1 MARDCSTTTDDSRA
15 DSTSVGR
22 RSYLKLTGA
31 AAVAAAGTSM
41 ASSAAAADGYETI
54 TVPANTARQ
63 FTVGS
68 GEAFENKLI
77 DISAPGADVRIV
89 ASGSDWT
96 IRNVGF
102 TGEADTSGPHAPGKN
117 LGGYPNLITASGTG
131 TIEHVYLGDGVS
143 GDMVR
148 KGAIG
153 IPMSFAGHIDITEV
167 TMNGWTGNAI
177 YAGGAAKS
185 GGGGGTLAFDRCLL
199 KNNNISHLRVATDGT
214 TVKNTVIYNTNDVPL
229 HPINGGV
236 VNSRGVYDGYG
247 TTSDVVTFENCDI
260 DCTEADTN
268 GAASALVAAHTTFE
282 VKNSQV
288 KGGLIGNVETTN
300 VGSNPSHEAPKGAP
314 TTAKEAATGAA
325 SSSGSSATGGNAG
338 TKKKQKTQP
347 TQKKAKQRK
356 KAEKT
361 EKAKRTTKP
370 KKAKKKKRKKA
381 KAKKAKKQKKPKR
394 PNDSKM
400 ANESAAAA
408 PDSTDYC
415 FTYNGRHYCFD
426 LGQLLRSLTGF
437 R

>member
-1 MARDCSTTTDDSRA
+1 MARDCSTTNNDSGA
-15 DSTSVGR
+15 DVGPLAR

-31 AAVAAAGTSM
+31 TAVAAAGTSM
-41 ASSAAAADGYETI
+41 VSTVAAAKEYETI

-68 GEAFENKLI
+68 GETFENKLI

-102 TGEADTSGPHAPGKN
+102 TGEADTSGPHSPGKN

-153 IPMSFAGHIDITEV
+153 IPMSFAGHIDISEV

-300 VGSNPSHEAPKGAP
+300 VGSNPSHEAPDGAP
-314 TTAKEAATGAA
+314 TTATEAASGAA
-325 SSSGSSATGGNAG
+325 SSSGSSATSGNSG
-338 TKKKQKTQP
+338 TE
-347 TQKKAKQRK
+347 QKKAKQQK
-356 KAEKT
+356 KAEK
-361 EKAKRTTKP
+361 AKKTTKP
-370 KKAKKKKRKKA
+370 KKAKKKKPKKQKKQKKQKKA
-381 KAKKAKKQKKPKR
+381 KAKRAKKQTKPKR
-394 PNDSKM
+394 PSDPKM
-400 ANESAAAA
+400 ANESVAAA
-408 PDSTDYC
+408 PGSTDYC
-415 FTYNGRHYCFD
+415 FTYNGRRYCFD
-426 LGQLLRSLTGF
+426 LGQLLRSLTGV

>member
-1 MARDCSTTTDDSRA
+1 MARDCSTTNDDSEA
-15 DSTSVGR
+15 AGGSFDR
-22 RSYLKLTGA
+22 RSYLKLTGT
-31 AAVAAAGTSM
+31 AAVAATGAG
-41 ASSAAAADGYETI
+41 AATGLGTAKEYETVTI
-54 TVPANTARQ
+54 PANTAKQ

-68 GEAFENKLI
+68 GETFENKLI
-77 DISAPGADVRIV
+77 DISAPGADVRII

-102 TGEADTSGPHAPGKN
+102 SGASDVSGPHPPGKN

-131 TIEHVYLGDGVS
+131 TIEHVYMGDGVS

-153 IPMSFAGHIDITEV
+153 IPMSFAGHIDITGV

-185 GGGGGTLAFDRCLL
+185 GGGGGTLAFDGCLL

-268 GAASALVAAHTTFE
+268 GAASALVAAHTTFK
-282 VKNSQV
+282 VKDSQV

-300 VGSNPSHEAPKGAP
+300 VGSNPSHEAPKAAP
-314 TTAKEAATGAA
+314 TTAKQAVTG
-325 SSSGSSATGGNAG
+325 SSSTGNS
-338 TKKKQKTQP
+338 KKGGKS
-347 TQKKAKQRK
+347 
-356 KAEKT
+356 
-361 EKAKRTTKP
+361 
-370 KKAKKKKRKKA
+370 
-381 KAKKAKKQKKPKR
+381 KKAKKQKKSKKGKKSKKSKKAKKGMKAKKQKR
-394 PNDSKM
+394 SKKAKKSKPSDPTM
-400 ANESAAAA
+400 KKGTKNAAA
-408 PDSTDYC
+408 PGSNDYC
-415 FTYNGRHYCFD
+415 FTYNGKRYCVDFSR
-426 LGQLLRSLTGF
+426 LQTLFAGY
-437 R
+437 